1 MDEMRKRGRHLVQYF
16 CRCQCA
22 EVLTGA
28 GSCCRPGFLFF
39 VFYHVVIGFVN
50 VINRQRSEGK
60 CYYYLL
66 PC

>member
-1 MDEMRKRGRHLVQYF
+1 METLVF
-16 CRCQCA
+16 QCA
-22 EVLTGA
+22 EVLTA
-28 GSCCRPGFLFF
+28 AVVWFF

-50 VINRQRSEGK
+50 VVDQQRSEEK